1 MEVYICIYFFSF
13 FVYVTSVGVWP
24 HLSEFT
30 HVPEISSSSFNRKSS
45 HIQMIKLTI
54 MQIICNL
61 VFTRNFICI
70 FISVV
75 ASLSSDTTQSPSA
88 ISSILVKQCLLQI
101 TFRMKHSNI
110 HENDTRTV
118 YNGEMLFLTV
128 CNNWRSCVKN
138 SVFRIKLYSYL

>member
-1 MEVYICIYFFSF
+1 
-13 FVYVTSVGVWP
+13 
-24 HLSEFT
+24 
-30 HVPEISSSSFNRKSS
+30 
-45 HIQMIKLTI
+45 MIKLTI

-110 HENDTRTV
+110 HENDTRIV

-128 CNNWRSCVKN
+128 CNN
-138 SVFRIKLYSYL
+138 